1 MRLNKL
7 MVVTSTVLCL
17 GLVSCSN
24 SNKEEI
30 SLSDLKSSVKS
41 LNEYENYD
49 YSSIKVTATLKD
61 LSVTGDIA
69 TLVGDSLKN
78 YVGISQTQVI
88 SYKDNYSDYVLSS
101 QTLEILESSNNEKI
115 NVLNYKIYKIN
126 NKISIEYSFEQSM
139 NMSYGEYSMSYKVN
153 ANSVINYDENGF
165 VTSLTM
171 DSTFIYND
179 SSSITQKNE
188 TTVELVK

>member
-7 MVVTSTVLCL
+7 MVLTSAVLCL

-49 YSSIKVTATLKD
+49 YSSIKVTATLKEV
-61 LSVTGDIA
+61 SVTGDIA

-101 QTLEILESSNNEKI
+101 QTLEILESSNNEI
-115 NVLNYKIYKIN
+115 NVLNYKIYKVN
-126 NKISIEYSFEQSM
+126 NKISIEYSIEQSM

-153 ANSVINYDENGF
+153 ASSVINYDENGF

-171 DSTFIYND
+171 DSTFTYND
-179 SSSITQKNE
+179 SSSISQLNE